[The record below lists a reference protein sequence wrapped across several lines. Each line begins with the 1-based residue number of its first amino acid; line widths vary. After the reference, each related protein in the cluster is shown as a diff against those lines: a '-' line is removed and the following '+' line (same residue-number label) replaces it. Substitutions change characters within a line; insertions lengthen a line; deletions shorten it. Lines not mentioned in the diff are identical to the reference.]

1 MQLTREEKKWLEDV
15 QNLLD
20 KCPSD
25 RLGFFTIGDAN
36 LTVYDRR
43 KDLEID
49 DIQDTKRRDF
59 CNAVEDVDARITQ
72 LTFPSSVHSTSG

>member
-49 DIQDTKRRDF
+49 EIQDTKGRDF
-59 CNAVEDVDARITQ
+59 CNAVEDVGGFIKK
-72 LTFPSSVHSTSG
+72 LNFPAAVHSTSG